1 MKFITVLLIVLLC
14 MLQYRL
20 WMGNANLLDVRQ
32 LEKTRS
38 EQSAEND
45 RLRERNQSLSAEVQD
60 LKSGLEAIEERAR
73 SEMGMIKADETFFQI
88 VIKDDLPLTS
98 QQDEKT

>member
-1 MKFITVLLIVLLC
+1 MKFITMLLIVLLC

-20 WMGNANLLDVRQ
+20 WMGNANLFDVRK
-32 LEKTRS
+32 LEKIKRT
-38 EQSAEND
+38 QIAENN
-45 RLRERNQSLSAEVQD
+45 RLQERNQSLSAEVQD

-88 VIKDDLPLTS
+88 IIKDDLPLTS
-98 QQDEKT
+98 QQDEKP